1 VIKSAGID
9 ETDNGMFQ
17 GVFMESALLSTVKTI
32 KRRDKQLGRALGTP
46 AGPRLHILAVGP
58 EARGIIFIRF
68 RDTNIHAHL
77 CQGGNG
83 RVSSRIS
90 KVSSRIR
97 FRGHIGPLRDFL
109 SQLAGQF
116 TGKLQLPR

>member
-1 VIKSAGID
+1 MLRELQFLD
-9 ETDNGMFQ
+9 EIDNGMFH
-17 GVFMESALLSTVKTI
+17 GIFIESALLSTVKTI

-58 EARGIIFIRF
+58 KARGIIFIRY
-68 RDTNIHAHL
+68 RVTNIHAHL

-83 RVSSRIS
+83 RVNSRIN
-90 KVSSRIR
+90 
-97 FRGHIGPLRDFL
+97 FRRHVGSLRGLL

-116 TGKLQLPR
+116 AGKLQLPR

>member
-1 VIKSAGID
+1 MLRELQFID

-17 GVFMESALLSTVKTI
+17 GIFMESALLSTDKTI
-32 KRRDKQLGRALGTP
+32 KRRDRQLGRALGTP

-77 CQGGNG
+77 CGGNG
-83 RVSSRIS
+83 KVSSRIS
-90 KVSSRIR
+90 
-97 FRGHIGPLRDFL
+97 FRGHIGTLRGFL